1 MTKFESKI
9 QTMNREVNE
18 AYALLSDLNNLS
30 KVRERLQD
38 PAFMEM
44 AGSQVPQD
52 KLEQAKQQLESMQFD
67 ADSITMQSPMGP
79 ISLRVIERE
88 APKLV
93 KLQAENTPVDA
104 CLWIQLLPH
113 DENTSLLKVTIGAEL
128 NIFIKAMASKPLQ
141 QAADGLAQMLSIV

>member
-93 KLQAENTPVDA
+93 KLQAENTPVNA